1 MRIDVRHPRFVHV
14 VRLHRGSRLA
24 RHLTFGGALVLVGL
38 ALLARQQG
46 WIAGHEFA
54 LVIPAAFAWGGAVRL
69 VLARDLAA
77 LGGALVRLAFAAYL
91 VVVIEHLGGWTF
103 QSTWPVL
110 LIGVGVLSVLRG
122 LFESRRP
129 RGTPEDASW

>member
-46 WIAGHEFA
+46 WLAGHDFA
-54 LVIPAAFAWGGAVRL
+54 LVLPAALAWSGTVRL
-69 VLARDLAA
+69 VFARDLAA
-77 LGGALVRLAFAAYL
+77 LAGALVRLALAAYF
-91 VVVIEHLGGWTF
+91 VVVIEHIGGWTW

-110 LIGVGVLSVLRG
+110 LIGVGVLSVIRG
-122 LFESRRP
+122 LHESRRA
-129 RGTPEDASW
+129 RGTPEDATW